1 MSQARRQT
9 ERLILRRWQ
18 PADLEPFAR
27 MNADERTMRF
37 MPAVLTREE
46 TRELMARFE
55 VHHATHGFGVWALEA
70 RDSGALVGYTGLQWV
85 SFEAAFT
92 PAVEIAWRLAPEFWH
107 RGYATEAAQAALA
120 DGFERLELGRILA
133 FTVPAN
139 QPSRAVMD
147 RIGMTREQ
155 ALDFDHPRLPAD
167 HALSRHVVY
176 ALTRDAWRLARAAD
190 ATGARDANPVMR

>member
-1 MSQARRQT
+1 MSQAPRQT

-46 TRELMARFE
+46 TRELIARFE

-70 RDSGALVGYTGLQWV
+70 RESGALVGYTGLQWV
-85 SFEAAFT
+85 SFDAGFS
-92 PAVEIAWRLAPEFWH
+92 PAVEILWRLAPDCWG
-107 RGYATEAAQAALA
+107 RGYATEAARAVLRS
-120 DGFERLELGRILA
+120 GFENLA
-133 FTVPAN
+133 LDRVVSFTVPAN
-139 QPSRAVMD
+139 GSSRAVMD
-147 RIGMTREQ
+147 RIGMTREH
-155 ALDFDHPRLPAD
+155 ALDFDHPRLPAE

-176 ALTRDAWRLARAAD
+176 ALTRDAWRLTRAAD

>member
-1 MSQARRQT
+1 MQT

-18 PADLEPFAR
+18 LPDLDAFAR
-27 MNADERTMRF
+27 MNADARTMQF
-37 MPAVLTREE
+37 MPAVLSRDE
-46 TRELMARFE
+46 TEALIARFE
-55 VHHATHGFGVWALEA
+55 AHHEMHGFGVWALEM
-70 RDSGALVGYTGLQWV
+70 RDGGALVGYTGLQSV
-85 SFEAAFT
+85 SFDAGFS
-92 PAVEIAWRLAPEFWH
+92 PAVEVLWRLAPEFWH

-139 QPSRAVMD
+139 GPSRAVMD
-147 RIGMTREQ
+147 RLGMTRDE
-155 ALDFDHPRLPAD
+155 ALDFDHPRLPPD

-176 ALTRDAWRLARAAD
+176 ALTRDAWRLARAAE